1 MQNQNERNDRK
12 VLRGIVVSDKMAK
25 TRVVSVE
32 RTFRHSLYEKTLK
45 EKKKYYAHDEAEQ
58 SKLGDV
64 VEIMSA
70 RPMSKLKRWRVF
82 RVLEK
87 RAK

>member
-12 VLRGIVVSDKMAK
+12 VLRGVVVSDKMTK

-45 EKKKYYAHDEAEQ
+45 EKKKYYVHDESEQ

-82 RVLEK
+82 RVLGK
-87 RAK
+87 KAK

>member
-12 VLRGIVVSDKMAK
+12 VLRGVVVSDKMTK

-45 EKKKYYAHDEAEQ
+45 EKKKYYVHDESEQ

-82 RVLEK
+82 RVLGK
-87 RAK
+87 KS